1 MAEGNELQA
10 YLHWWQVRQKEGR
23 KAEGFGKALL
33 ANARGRG
40 KEMLEG
46 EGVAVGNQKPLV
58 ESE

>member
-1 MAEGNELQA
+1 MVAGEGE
-10 YLHWWQVRQKEGR
+10 RK
-23 KAEGFGKALL
+23 KAESFGKSLL

-58 ESE
+58 ELE